1 MNIYIHTYIYMS
13 MMQVYKIIQEARN
26 KEVQNIPS
34 QEGFNQPLRMKPLIK
49 VHIAVIQS
57 FHYTNLQ

>member
-1 MNIYIHTYIYMS
+1 MNIYIHTYIYIYIYMS

-34 QEGFNQPLRMKPLIK
+34 
-49 VHIAVIQS
+49 
-57 FHYTNLQ
+57 

>member
-1 MNIYIHTYIYMS
+1 MNIYIYTHIYIYMS

-34 QEGFNQPLRMKPLIK
+34 
-49 VHIAVIQS
+49 
-57 FHYTNLQ
+57 